1 MKAFRKTFLIMLP
14 FLFVII
20 SCKPEIESE
29 YQEFYNQNYSHVLFI
44 LSGTAECLDAFSPD
58 DDRVYTNLQTVG
70 HNSGS
75 EAWPSD
81 LFIRDSSIYTI
92 CSGQNVV
99 EKYDALSLD
108 YLGKIYLKNGFNPL
122 LLNPV
127 GDEGQAVVSG
137 FASDEIVMVSLE
149 DLTMTGSFSSVYEE
163 VTLADGSHRESKTAP
178 TTKNA
183 VGDNHFRSPSG
194 IAATADTVYVSNVRY
209 DSSILLTNGSGD
221 LISYDGANVRAAGS
235 FREATLSI
243 FSTDTSNQTTTLV
256 RELNLDDLYTQLS
269 GTDYFPGN
277 GLNPQSLFVLN
288 GKLHVV
294 CTGTNGGEE
303 RRYTSGEY
311 RPEGYD
317 LGDPIPGTDPDDGLI
332 LVMDISDAQNPVLE
346 SVISIGGSPV
356 GFRSSRDSSRNVLYL
371 AGVGG
376 IQSYNYSTEQIL
388 HGSSDP
394 ILAGSDPSKDY
405 YSYIL
410 FEDDILYISNFT
422 NNSLNRIQVLND
434 GTYNLLD
441 SKSSSGGPGALAFYT
456 K

>member
-1 MKAFRKTFLIMLP
+1 MKAFQKIFLIILP
-14 FLFVII
+14 FIFVII

-29 YQEFYNQNYSHVLFI
+29 YQEFYNKNYSQVLFI
-44 LSGTAECLDAFSPD
+44 LSGTAECLDAYSPD
-58 DDRVYTNLQTVG
+58 DDKVFTNLQTVG

-81 LFIRDSSIYTI
+81 LLIRDSSIYTI

-99 EKYDALSLD
+99 EKYDARSLD

-149 DLTMTGSFSSVYEE
+149 DLTMTGSFSSVFEE
-163 VTLADGSHRESKTAP
+163 VTLADGSHRESKTAV

-183 VGDNHFRSPSG
+183 VGDNHFRSPTG
-194 IAATADTVYVSNVRY
+194 VAATGNTVYVSNVRY

-235 FREATLSI
+235 FREGTLSV
-243 FSTDTSNQTTTLV
+243 FSTDTSNQTATLV
-256 RELNLDDLYTQLS
+256 RELNLDDLYTKKS
-269 GTDYFPGN
+269 GINYFPGN

-294 CTGTNGGEE
+294 CTGTNGGEK
-303 RRYTSGEY
+303 RNYTSGEY
-311 RPEGYD
+311 HPEEYD
-317 LGDPIPGTDPDDGLI
+317 LSDPITGTDTDDGLI
-332 LVMDISDAQNPVLE
+332 LVIDISDAQNPVLE
-346 SVISIGGSPV
+346 SAISIGGSPV
-356 GFRSSRDSSRNVLYL
+356 GFRSSQDSSRNILYL

-394 ILAGSDPSKDY
+394 ILAGRRTSTEFY
-405 YSYIL
+405 YSIFFL
-410 FEDDILYISNFT
+410 DDVLYISNFT

-441 SKSSSGGPGALAFYT
+441 SKSTSGGPGALAFYT
-456 K
+456 R

>member
-1 MKAFRKTFLIMLP
+1 MKAFRKTFLMMLP
-14 FLFVII
+14 FLLVII

-29 YQEFYNQNYSHVLFI
+29 YQEFYNKNYNQVLFI
-44 LSGTAECLDAFSPD
+44 LSGTGECLDAFSPD
-58 DDRVYTNLQTVG
+58 DDRVFTNLQTVG

-81 LFIRDSSIYTI
+81 LLIRDSSIYTI

-99 EKYDALSLD
+99 EKYDARSLD

-137 FASDEIVMVSLE
+137 FASDEIVMVNLE
-149 DLTMTGSFSSVYEE
+149 DLTMTGSYSSVYEE
-163 VTLADGSHRESKTAP
+163 VTLADGSHRESKTAV
-178 TTKNA
+178 TAKNA

-194 IAATADTVYVSNVRY
+194 LAATGNTVYVSNVRY
-209 DSSILLTNGSGD
+209 DSSILLTNASGD
-221 LISYDGANVRAAGS
+221 LINYDGAYVRAAGS
-235 FREATLSI
+235 FREGTLSV
-243 FSTDTSNQTTTLV
+243 FSTDTSNQTATLV
-256 RELNLDDLYTQLS
+256 RELNLDGLYTQLS
-269 GTDYFPGN
+269 GREYIPGN

-303 RRYTSGEY
+303 RSYTSEEY
-311 RPEGYD
+311 RPEGFD
-317 LGDPIPGTDPDDGLI
+317 LGDPIPGTDPDDGII
-332 LVMDISDAQNPVLE
+332 LVMDISD
-346 SVISIGGSPV
+346 
-356 GFRSSRDSSRNVLYL
+356 GFRSSRDNSRNILYL

-388 HGSSDP
+388 HDSSDP

-410 FEDDILYISNFT
+410 FEDDVLYISNFT

-441 SKSSSGGPGALAFYT
+441 SKNSSGGPGALGFYT